1 MEVFITGQNSN
12 EFSVLKDSELP
23 DLTKL
28 QEGIISKRKILQFVE
43 NLDISADLKATLV
56 SITETAIKIGEALI
70 PIGRIVLSCAIE
82 LAKLFPAL
90 TFAVILAKLLPVIA
104 AAGIIKVGLAKSIAV
119 VLPLLGAYIDYEGIK
134 TDNRLQNAID
144 KFASKFFP
152 TS

>member
-1 MEVFITGQNSN
+1 MEVLITGQKSN
-12 EFSVLKDSELP
+12 EFSVLEDSELP

-28 QEGIISKRKILQFVE
+28 QEGIISKRKILQFIQ

-70 PIGRIVLSCAIE
+70 PIGRIVVSCAIE

-90 TFAVILAKLLPVIA
+90 TFAIILAKLLPTIA
-104 AAGIIKVGLAKSIAV
+104 AAGIIKVGLAKLIAG
-119 VLPLLGAYIDYEGIK
+119 VLPLLGAYADYEGIR

-144 KFASKFFP
+144 NIASKFFP